1 MPFYRFMIH
10 GRDPRHPDD
19 VRGFFTTRHAY
30 AATMDRAA
38 EKVLLR
44 LTKEF
49 TTGVSAAIWN
59 SDAPKMTVED
69 GWRIG
74 IHQLRSAP
82 NRGSTFYEPETAAN
96 HPIADTNPARCHS
109 RKRTFTP
116 LVRQTATLSAVRT
129 A

>member
-30 AATMDRAA
+30 AATMEKAA

-82 NRGSTFYEPETAAN
+82 NRGSTLYEP
-96 HPIADTNPARCHS
+96 
-109 RKRTFTP
+109 
-116 LVRQTATLSAVRT
+116 
-129 A
+129 

>member
-1 MPFYRFMIH
+1 MPHQPHCRTIIA
-10 GRDPRHPDD
+10 DPRPSPD
-19 VRGFFTTRHAY
+19 GY
-30 AATMDRAA
+30 AATKEKAA

-82 NRGSTFYEPETAAN
+82 NRGSTFYEP
-96 HPIADTNPARCHS
+96 
-109 RKRTFTP
+109 
-116 LVRQTATLSAVRT
+116 
-129 A
+129 

>member
-30 AATMDRAA
+30 AATKEKAA

-59 SDAPKMTVED
+59 SDAPKLTVDD

-82 NRGSTFYEPETAAN
+82 NRGSTLYGP
-96 HPIADTNPARCHS
+96 
-109 RKRTFTP
+109 
-116 LVRQTATLSAVRT
+116 
-129 A
+129 

>member
-1 MPFYRFMIH
+1 MLQLSDTPAVPFYRFMIH

-30 AATMDRAA
+30 AATKEKAA
-38 EKVLLR
+38 QKILLR

-49 TTGVSAAIWN
+49 TTGVSAKIWN
-59 SDAPKMTVED
+59 SDTPRMTIEN

-82 NRGSTFYEPETAAN
+82 NKGSTFYEP
-96 HPIADTNPARCHS
+96 
-109 RKRTFTP
+109 
-116 LVRQTATLSAVRT
+116 
-129 A
+129 

>member
-1 MPFYRFMIH
+1 MDGGMTLPLAKSCPSAIDPIEVILQLSETTTMPFYRFMIH

-19 VRGFFTTRHAY
+19 VRGFFTTRVAY
-30 AATMDRAA
+30 AVTKEKAA

-59 SDAPKMTVED
+59 SDAPKLIVED

-74 IHQLRSAP
+74 IHQLCSAP
-82 NRGSTFYEPETAAN
+82 NRGSTFYEP
-96 HPIADTNPARCHS
+96 
-109 RKRTFTP
+109 
-116 LVRQTATLSAVRT
+116 
-129 A
+129 